1 MLRCIHPTCMS
12 FTHLSTVHL
21 HTLCSHSVTPPPTVC
36 NCMLLPCLAGE
47 ASAPADALWL
57 MSRVR
62 GYRPALEYCGGTE
75 LAGEGHQRIVLMLL
89 HPRRRVLHFR

>member
-1 MLRCIHPTCMS
+1 MYS
-12 FTHLSTVHL
+12 SHLYELYSSLHGTPS
-21 HTLCSHSVTPPPTVC
+21 HTLFTLCHTSTNRC

-75 LAGEGHQRIVLMLL
+75 LAGEGHLRIVLMLL